1 METVQRDGEAHQEDY
16 RRNFT
21 GGLIHGVFFQLSEA
35 FSNINT
41 VLPSFVATLTGS
53 TVVIGLMVV
62 AQEVGHV
69 LPQMLTA
76 YRVEDRAYEKP
87 ILMWIITMR
96 WVSWGLLAAATA
108 VFALDQPDLV
118 LILLVGLFAAFS
130 LAGGVGSVVYADVFA
145 KAIPTQRRGRF
156 IGWKQ
161 LIGYTLAIG
170 AGWVVAWILSDPDRI
185 PYPTNYAL
193 IFALAAVFL
202 LIALAGIAIVREP
215 PSTHQRQTESLAAS
229 VRRAAHLTVV
239 NKNFRRLLTARGL
252 TAVLLL
258 SAPFFV
264 LFALNDVGVDQ
275 AAVGLY
281 LAAQMTGAALS
292 NLLWGWLG
300 DRFGNRT
307 VIIGTSVAGLG
318 APLTALA
325 ALVAGPFP
333 LYVTFFLVGA
343 TLSGLR
349 LGYANIILEMAP
361 DHLRATCVA
370 LLGTLLAPLALLPL
384 VIGIVVTWIPLAFVL
399 AVDAVAMAGAVVASI
414 LLRKASASPDRAGF
428 AGAVGSQARR
438 AVRLGSSFS
447 VSLAPRVRP
456 LCSELRRSRPGV

>member
-1 METVQRDGEAHQEDY
+1 LDITAGYRQMRRRRAGVPSAIVDTVQRDDEALPADY

-41 VLPSFVATLTGS
+41 VLPSFVASLTGS

-69 LPQMLTA
+69 LPQMFTA
-76 YRVEDRAYEKP
+76 YRVEDRPFEKP

-96 WVSWGLLAAATA
+96 WVSWGLLAVVTA
-108 VFALDQPDLV
+108 MFALNQPDLV

-145 KAIPTQRRGRF
+145 KAIPTQKRGRF

-161 LIGYTLAIG
+161 LVGYTLAIG

-185 PYPTNYAL
+185 RYPMNYAL
-193 IFALAAVFL
+193 IFFLAAVFL
-202 LIALAGIAIVREP
+202 LVAFVGIAIVREP
-215 PSTHQRQTESLAAS
+215 PATHERQIESLGES
-229 VRRAAHLTVV
+229 IRRAVHLTRA
-239 NKNFRRLLTARGL
+239 NKNFRLLLTTRGL
-252 TAVLLL
+252 TSVLLM

-264 LFALNDVGVDQ
+264 LFALNDVGVNQ

-300 DRFGNRT
+300 DRFGNRA
-307 VIIGTSVAGLG
+307 VIIGTSIAGLG
-318 APLTALA
+318 AALAALA
-325 ALVAGPFP
+325 ALVVGPMP

-343 TLSGLR
+343 TMSGLR

-384 VIGIVVTWIPLAFVL
+384 VIGIVVTWIPLAVVL
-399 AVDAVAMAGAVVASI
+399 VVDAVAMAGAVLTSI
-414 LLRKASASPDRAGF
+414 LLRDPRH
-428 AGAVGSQARR
+428 GAD
-438 AVRLGSSFS
+438 
-447 VSLAPRVRP
+447 
-456 LCSELRRSRPGV
+456 GVCIT

>member
-1 METVQRDGEAHQEDY
+1 VETVQSSDEAPPADY

-41 VLPSFVATLTGS
+41 VLPSFIATLTGS
-53 TVVIGLMVV
+53 TIVIGLMVV

-69 LPQMLTA
+69 VPQMFTA
-76 YRVEDRAYEKP
+76 YRVEDRKYEKP

-96 WVSWGLLAAATA
+96 WISWGLLAVVTA
-108 VFALDQPDLV
+108 LFALDYPDLV
-118 LILLVGLFAAFS
+118 LILLVVLFAAFS

-145 KAIPTQRRGRF
+145 KAIPTQKRGRF

-170 AGWVVAWILSDPDRI
+170 AGWVIAWILANPERI
-185 PYPTNYAL
+185 PYPQNYAL
-193 IFALAAVFL
+193 LFLLAAVFL
-202 LIALAGIAIVREP
+202 LIAFVGIAIVKEP
-215 PSTHQRQTESLAAS
+215 PSTHERQTESLSES
-229 VRRAAHLTVV
+229 VRRAVHLTKV
-239 NKNFRRLLTARGL
+239 NKNFRRLLTTRGL
-252 TAVLLL
+252 TSVLLL

-264 LFALNDVGVDQ
+264 LFALDDVGVSQ
-275 AAVGLY
+275 AAIGLY

-300 DRFGNRT
+300 DRFGNRS
-307 VIIGTSVAGLG
+307 VIIGTSIAGLG
-318 APLTALA
+318 APLAALA
-325 ALVAGPFP
+325 ALAIGPWP

-343 TLSGLR
+343 TMSGLR

-384 VIGIVVTWIPLAFVL
+384 AIGIAVMWIPLAAVL
-399 AVDAVAMAGAVVASI
+399 VLDVIAMAGAVVIAI
-414 LLRKASASPDRAGF
+414 LLRDPRH
-428 AGAVGSQARR
+428 GA
-438 AVRLGSSFS
+438 
-447 VSLAPRVRP
+447 
-456 LCSELRRSRPGV
+456 EGVCVT

>member
-1 METVQRDGEAHQEDY
+1 VRTVQNDSEARPSDY

-41 VLPSFVATLTGS
+41 VLPSFIATLTGS
-53 TVVIGLMVV
+53 TIVIGVIVV
-62 AQEVGHV
+62 AQEIGHV
-69 LPQMLTA
+69 LPQMFTA
-76 YRVEDRAYEKP
+76 YRVEDRPYEKP

-96 WVSWGLLAAATA
+96 WVSWGLLALVTA
-108 VFALDQPDLV
+108 LFALDQPDLV

-145 KAIPTQRRGRF
+145 KAIPTDKRGRF

-185 PYPTNYAL
+185 SYPMNYAL
-193 IFALAAVFL
+193 IFLLAAVFL
-202 LIALAGIAIVREP
+202 LVALIGIVIVKEP
-215 PSTHQRQTESLAAS
+215 PSTHERQTESLGES
-229 VRRAAHLTVV
+229 VQRAVHLTKA
-239 NKNFRRLLTARGL
+239 NRNFRRLLTARGL
-252 TAVLLL
+252 TSVLLM

-264 LFALNDVGVDQ
+264 LFAVDDVGVEP
-275 AAVGLY
+275 AAIGLF

-307 VIIGTSVAGLG
+307 VIIGTSITGLA
-318 APLTALA
+318 APLAALA
-325 ALVAGPFP
+325 ALVAGPIP
-333 LYVTFFLVGA
+333 LYLTFFLVGA
-343 TLSGLR
+343 TMSGVR

-384 VIGIVVTWIPLAFVL
+384 AIGIVVTWVPLAAVL
-399 AVDAVAMAGAVVASI
+399 VLDAGAMAGAVVISM
-414 LLRKASASPDRAGF
+414 LLRDPRR
-428 AGAVGSQARR
+428 GAEGI
-438 AVRLGSSFS
+438 
-447 VSLAPRVRP
+447 
-456 LCSELRRSRPGV
+456 CIT

>member
-1 METVQRDGEAHQEDY
+1 MRVVRDIAAAYRPIRPHRPAIPSTLVDTTQRDNEARPEDY

-41 VLPSFVATLTGS
+41 VLPSFIATLTGS
-53 TVVIGLMVV
+53 TIVIGLIVV
-62 AQEVGHV
+62 AQEVGSV

-76 YRVEDRAYEKP
+76 YHVEDRPYEKP

-96 WVSWGLLAAATA
+96 WVSWGLLAVVTA
-108 VFALDQPDLV
+108 MFALDHPDLIIV
-118 LILLVGLFAAFS
+118 LLVGLFAAFS

-145 KAIPTQRRGRF
+145 KAIPTERRGRF

-170 AGWVVAWILSDPDRI
+170 AGWVVAWILSDPVRI
-185 PYPTNYAL
+185 PYPLNYAL
-193 IFALAAVFL
+193 IFVLASVFL
-202 LIALAGIAIVREP
+202 LIAFVGITIVREP
-215 PSTHQRQTESLAAS
+215 PSTHERQTESLAAS
-229 VRRAAHLTVV
+229 VRRAAHLTSV
-239 NKNFRRLLTARGL
+239 NKNFRRLLMARGL
-252 TAVLLL
+252 TSVLLL

-264 LFALNDVGVDQ
+264 LFALNDVGVNQ

-300 DRFGNRT
+300 DRFGNRA

-318 APLTALA
+318 APLAALA
-325 ALVAGPFP
+325 ALVAGPIP

-343 TLSGLR
+343 TMSGLR

-384 VIGIVVTWIPLAFVL
+384 VIGVVVTWIPLGVVL
-399 AVDAVAMAGAVVASI
+399 VVDAIAMFGAVVISF
-414 LLRKASASPDRAGF
+414 LLRD
-428 AGAVGSQARR
+428 
-438 AVRLGSSFS
+438 
-447 VSLAPRVRP
+447 PRHG
-456 LCSELRRSRPGV
+456 EEGVCIT

>member
-1 METVQRDGEAHQEDY
+1 MKIVQNDTEARPADY
-16 RRNFT
+16 HRNFT

-41 VLPSFVATLTGS
+41 VLPSFIATLTGS

-69 LPQMLTA
+69 LPQMFTA
-76 YRVEDRAYEKP
+76 YRVEDRPYEKP

-96 WVSWGLLAAATA
+96 WVSWGLLAVVTA
-108 VFALDQPDLV
+108 MFALDHANLV

-145 KAIPTQRRGRF
+145 KAIPTERRGRF

-161 LIGYTLAIG
+161 LIGYTLAIA
-170 AGWVVAWILSDPDRI
+170 AGWVIAWILSGSGGI
-185 PYPTNYAL
+185 GYPMNYAL
-193 IFALAAVFL
+193 IFFLAAVFL
-202 LIALAGIAIVREP
+202 LIAFVGIVIVREP
-215 PSTHQRQTESLAAS
+215 PSTHERQTESLGEA
-229 VRRAAHLTVV
+229 VRRAAHLTKV
-239 NKNFRRLLTARGL
+239 NKNFRRLLTVRGL
-252 TAVLLL
+252 TSVLLM

-300 DRFGNRT
+300 DRFGNRA

-318 APLTALA
+318 AALAALA
-325 ALVAGPFP
+325 ALVAGPMP

-343 TLSGLR
+343 TMSGLR

-384 VIGIVVTWIPLAFVL
+384 AIGIVVTWVPLAAVL
-399 AVDAVAMAGAVVASI
+399 FLDVVAMTGAVVVSL
-414 LLRKASASPDRAGF
+414 LLRDPRH
-428 AGAVGSQARR
+428 GA
-438 AVRLGSSFS
+438 
-447 VSLAPRVRP
+447 
-456 LCSELRRSRPGV
+456 EGVCIT